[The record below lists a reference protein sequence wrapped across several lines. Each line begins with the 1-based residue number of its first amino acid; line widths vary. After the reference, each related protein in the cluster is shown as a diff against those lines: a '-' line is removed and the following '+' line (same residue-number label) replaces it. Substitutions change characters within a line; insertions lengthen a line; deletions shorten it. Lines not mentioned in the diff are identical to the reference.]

1 MCLKEKWLI
10 PTVKLHIE
18 DKNGNLVLESLDDA
32 QDSADGEANK
42 GNSDSTISD
51 ERNLD
56 DSGSLQQDVVVE
68 GVVDKAGEDGSV
80 ADVDIGVVDAHQYT
94 VVGEDQNFES
104 PKNVNETFI
113 QEDTE
118 DDGHH

>member
-42 GNSDSTISD
+42 GN
-51 ERNLD
+51 
-56 DSGSLQQDVVVE
+56 
-68 GVVDKAGEDGSV
+68 
-80 ADVDIGVVDAHQYT
+80 
-94 VVGEDQNFES
+94 
-104 PKNVNETFI
+104 
-113 QEDTE
+113 
-118 DDGHH
+118 

>member
-1 MCLKEKWLI
+1 
-10 PTVKLHIE
+10 
-18 DKNGNLVLESLDDA
+18 
-32 QDSADGEANK
+32 
-42 GNSDSTISD
+42 
-51 ERNLD
+51 
-56 DSGSLQQDVVVE
+56 VE